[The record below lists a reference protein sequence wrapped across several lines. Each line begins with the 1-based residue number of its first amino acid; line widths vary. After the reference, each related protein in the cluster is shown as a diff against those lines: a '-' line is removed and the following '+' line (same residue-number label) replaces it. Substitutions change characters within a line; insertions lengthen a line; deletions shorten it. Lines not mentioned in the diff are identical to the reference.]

1 MDRRTLNEN
10 ECKMMFTLNTWTD
23 LHMTDAKN
31 WLEQGFY
38 VCLASSAMGHTMAE
52 MVENEGIKRIKEI
65 YGERVEVVIH
75 DGWGDRY
82 CHLLNK

>member
-1 MDRRTLNEN
+1 MDRRALNEN
-10 ECKMMFTLNTWTD
+10 ECKMIFTLNTWTD
-23 LHMTDAKN
+23 SLVKY

-52 MVENEGIKRIKEI
+52 MVENEGIKRIKKI
-65 YGERVEVVIH
+65 YGDRVEVVVR